1 MVVPKTYLV
10 SKFKIRL
17 QEEQDKKKKKR
28 QKKGFNI

>member
-17 QEEQDKKKKKR
+17 QEEQDKKKKKKR
-28 QKKGFNI
+28 QKKGV

>member
-17 QEEQDKKKKKR
+17 QEEQDKKKKR